1 MQQEERHKR
10 LRKLIMIGRLPLEG
24 AMAFVNVPL
33 YGLTEEACG
42 LRPYQHVYGTENR
55 MRLEYYS
62 PQYELREN
70 FRQTFLVESCLY
82 GETEHQPSLPL
93 PMLGA
98 RIVAGQFPGQDHSH
112 VFVAKEA
119 VFTIDGKCF
128 KGTVGYYTVP
138 LCYSIFALYRGRIG
152 LSGEALGPS
161 LEELILILES
171 LRMLNGKEVE

>member
-10 LRKLIMIGRLPLEG
+10 LRKLIMIGRLPLEE

-33 YGLTEEACG
+33 YGLTEEVCG
-42 LRPYQHVYGTENR
+42 LCYYQHVYGTEHR

-62 PQYELREN
+62 PRYELREN

-82 GETEHQPSLPL
+82 EETEYQPSVPL
-93 PMLGA
+93 PILGA
-98 RIVAGQFPGQDHSH
+98 RIVTGQFPAQDHSH
-112 VFVAKEA
+112 AFLAKEA

-128 KGTVGYYTVP
+128 KGTVGYHTAPV
-138 LCYSIFALYRGRIG
+138 CYSVFALYHGRIG

-161 LEELILILES
+161 IEELIQILQS
-171 LRMLNGKEVE
+171 LCVLNGKAVE